1 MHLQNKTTT
10 KKPYTFK
17 LIKSQIILMESKIK
31 TQLSKKDPP
40 PKKKNNNPYNH
51 TEVMRRPADGSIDQS
66 IEGKENVLDSSS
78 VSFPVKVRWGRQSEP
93 L

>member
-40 PKKKNNNPYNH
+40 PQKKNNPYNH

>member
-40 PKKKNNNPYNH
+40 PPKKKKPYNH

-78 VSFPVKVRWGRQSEP
+78 VSFLVKVRWGRQSEP

>member
-40 PKKKNNNPYNH
+40 PKKKK
-51 TEVMRRPADGSIDQS
+51 Q
-66 IEGKENVLDSSS
+66 
-78 VSFPVKVRWGRQSEP
+78 P